1 MDYVALMTF
10 RPATTAAERDAAL
23 ARRATYQYP
32 GGVTLIAEYWPMA
45 ASPQV
50 VAIFSANDSADVM
63 NLVFEWNDVFD
74 IAIHPA
80 LSAEE
85 GLRIG
90 SDLFVGRPGLAA

>member
-10 RPATTAAERDAAL
+10 RPATTTAERDAAL

-32 GGVTLIAEYWPMA
+32 GGVKLIAEYWPMA

-63 NLVFEWNDVFD
+63 TLVFEWNDVFD

-80 LSAEE
+80 LSAED

-90 SDLFVGRPGLAA
+90 SDVFAGLPRLAA